1 MNQLTIRPLPRHRT
15 PRVVVVVVAALG
27 LVVTACGD
35 DGSRTAGSV
44 DTTVAASETTAAPT
58 ETTAPASGEPV
69 IDPGD
74 GGHYAPEL
82 DPADFV
88 AVVDN
93 PYLPFVAGSH
103 WTYEETNNE
112 GQTEDI
118 EIVVLDETRE
128 IAGITATVVRD
139 TVTIDGVLVEDT
151 HDFYAQDVDG
161 NVWYLGEEVD
171 NYENGELVD
180 HDGSF
185 EVGVDGAYAGIVMEA
200 DPQAGDAYRQEYYP
214 GEAEDMGEVLR
225 TGEMVSVPG
234 GDFTDVVVT
243 RDWNPLE
250 PDIIEEKYFAP
261 GVGQVREATVAGE
274 TGDGVLVDM
283 ELVPGALIGRD
294 SPVRVST
301 GG

>member
-1 MNQLTIRPLPRHRT
+1 MNQLTIHPLTRHRT
-15 PRVVVVVVAALG
+15 RRVAVVAAALG

-35 DGSRTAGSV
+35 DGSGAAGSA
-44 DTTVAASETTAAPT
+44 DTTVAPTETTAAPT
-58 ETTAPASGEPV
+58 ETTTTPSGEPV

-93 PYLPFVAGSH
+93 PYLPFVAGSR
-103 WTYEETNNE
+103 WTYEEVNGE

-118 EIVVLDETRE
+118 EVVVLEETRE
-128 IAGITATVVRD
+128 IAGITATVVHD
-139 TVTIDGVLVEDT
+139 TVTIDAVLVEDT

-180 HDGSF
+180 HEGSF
-185 EVGVDGAYAGIVMEA
+185 EAGVDGAYAGIVMKA
-200 DPQAGDAYRQEYYP
+200 DPQVGDAYRQEYYP
-214 GEAEDMGEVLR
+214 GQAEDMGEVLR
-225 TGEMVSVPG
+225 TGEVI
-234 GDFTDVVVT
+234 VT

-250 PDIIEEKYFAP
+250 PDVIEEKSFAP
-261 GVGQVREATVAGE
+261 GVGQIREATVAGD
-274 TGDGVLVDM
+274 TGEGVLVAM
-283 ELVPGALIGRD
+283 ELVPA
-294 SPVRVST
+294 P
-301 GG
+301 

>member
-1 MNQLTIRPLPRHRT
+1 
-15 PRVVVVVVAALG
+15 VVVVLAALG

-35 DGSRTAGSV
+35 DGSPPAGSA
-44 DTTVAASETTAAPT
+44 DTTVAATETTAAPT
-58 ETTAPASGEPV
+58 ETTAAAMGDPV

-74 GGHYAPEL
+74 GGNYAPEL
-82 DPADFV
+82 DSADFV

-93 PYLPFVAGSH
+93 PYLPFVAGSR
-103 WTYEETNNE
+103 WTYEETNGE

-118 EIVVLDETRE
+118 EIVVLDDTRE
-128 IAGITATVVRD
+128 IAGIPTTVVRD
-139 TVTIDGVLVEDT
+139 TVTIGGVLVEDT

-171 NYENGELVD
+171 NYENGDLVD
-180 HDGSF
+180 HEGSF

-200 DPQAGDAYRQEYYP
+200 DPQVGDAYRQEYYP

-225 TGEMVSVPG
+225 TGETVSVPG
-234 GDFTDVVVT
+234 GDFTDVIVT

-274 TGDGVLVDM
+274 TGDGVLVAM
-283 ELVPGALIGRD
+283 ELVPA
-294 SPVRVST
+294 P
-301 GG
+301 

>member
-1 MNQLTIRPLPRHRT
+1 MNHPTGQRACRLAAVT
-15 PRVVVVVVAALG
+15 AALG
-27 LVVTACGD
+27 LVVTACSD
-35 DGSRTAGSV
+35 DGASRAGSA
-44 DTTVAASETTAAPT
+44 TTVATSES
-58 ETTAPASGEPV
+58 TAPALAEPV

-74 GGHYAPEL
+74 GGDYAPEL

-93 PYLPFVAGSH
+93 PYLPFVTGSR
-103 WTYEETNNE
+103 WTYEETNGE

-118 EIVVLDETRE
+118 EVVVLDETRE

-139 TVTIDGVLVEDT
+139 TVSIDGVLVEDT

-171 NYENGELVD
+171 NYENGDLVD
-180 HDGSF
+180 HEGSF

-200 DPQAGDAYRQEYYP
+200 DPQVGDAYRQEYYP

-225 TGEMVSVPG
+225 TGETVSVPG
-234 GDFTDVVVT
+234 GDFTDVIVT

-283 ELVPGALIGRD
+283 ELVPA
-294 SPVRVST
+294 P
-301 GG
+301 

>member
-1 MNQLTIRPLPRHRT
+1 MNQLSICPLARHRA
-15 PRVVVVVVAALG
+15 PRVVVVAAALG
-27 LVVTACGD
+27 LVVAACGD
-35 DGSRTAGSV
+35 DGSRTAAPA
-44 DTTVAASETTAAPT
+44 DTTVAATATTAAPT
-58 ETTAPASGEPV
+58 ETSAPASGEPV

-74 GGHYAPEL
+74 GGNYAPEL

-93 PYLPFVAGSH
+93 PYLPFVAGSR
-103 WTYEETNNE
+103 WTYEETNGE

-139 TVTIDGVLVEDT
+139 TVTIAGVLVEDT

-171 NYENGELVD
+171 NYENGDLVD
-180 HDGSF
+180 HEGSF

-200 DPQAGDAYRQEYYP
+200 DPQVGDAYRQEYYP

-225 TGEMVSVPG
+225 TGETVSVPG
-234 GDFTDVVVT
+234 GDFTDVIVT

-274 TGDGVLVDM
+274 SGDGVLVDM
-283 ELVPGALIGRD
+283 ELVPA
-294 SPVRVST
+294 P
-301 GG
+301 

>member
-1 MNQLTIRPLPRHRT
+1 MNQLTICPLLRHRT
-15 PRVVVVVVAALG
+15 LRVVVVVAALG

-35 DGSRTAGSV
+35 DGSQTAGSA
-44 DTTVAASETTAAPT
+44 DTTVAATETTAAP

-93 PYLPFVAGSH
+93 PYLPFVAGSR
-103 WTYEETNNE
+103 WTYEETNGE

-139 TVTIDGVLVEDT
+139 TVSIGGVLVEDT

-200 DPQAGDAYRQEYYP
+200 DPQVGDAYRQEYYP

-225 TGEMVSVPG
+225 TGETASVPG
-234 GDFTDVVVT
+234 GDFADVVVT

-250 PDIIEEKYFAP
+250 PEIIEEKYFAP

-283 ELVPGALIGRD
+283 ELVPA
-294 SPVRVST
+294 P
-301 GG
+301 

>member
-1 MNQLTIRPLPRHRT
+1 MNQLTICPLLRHRT
-15 PRVVVVVVAALG
+15 PRVVVVVAALG

-35 DGSRTAGSV
+35 DGSQTAGSA
-44 DTTVAASETTAAPT
+44 DTTVAATETTAAP

-93 PYLPFVAGSH
+93 PYLPFVAGSR
-103 WTYEETNNE
+103 WTYEETNGE

-139 TVTIDGVLVEDT
+139 TVTIAGVLVEDT

-171 NYENGELVD
+171 NYENGDLVD
-180 HDGSF
+180 HEGSF

-200 DPQAGDAYRQEYYP
+200 DPQVGDAYRQEYYP

-225 TGEMVSVPG
+225 TGETVSVPG
-234 GDFTDVVVT
+234 GDFTDVIVT

-283 ELVPGALIGRD
+283 ELVPA
-294 SPVRVST
+294 P
-301 GG
+301 